1 MRIDFAR
8 RLRTAAALIVLSAL
22 VGSSTMSAFAQTVTG
37 TISGFVTSS
46 QENMKL
52 AGVTITAVAPSARYN
67 AKTDQSGFFSING
80 VTPDTYTLTFAAD
93 GYEGFRL
100 EGVTVV
106 QGQIAN
112 ASSVLNKSLV
122 KIGRTG
128 SRSTSGAF
136 QPTQT
141 TDQYNVG
148 TQQISTVLGKSGGAN
163 EAALLASIPGASF
176 DVNGFPVLRGGRET
190 EEGFQFEG
198 IDFTDAFTHQFVNSL
213 ILNGASNF
221 QVTPGAGDASIGNV
235 GTGAINIVAKRG
247 TRPAFGQLEGDLRAG
262 RYEHELRGEYGWA
275 SANGRFSEYASVFL
289 DRNAYNYGGNGANPL
304 LIGAYFTGRTSDSAN
319 DVVNNFVYKFGRDNS
334 QSLQV
339 FYDNTQ
345 FDLHFG
351 YGTPATGLPFKD
363 NDAQW
368 LANGQANLGIA
379 SPFIQALLPFTYGQ
393 NSLTQRI
400 GVGNER
406 KVINGNQPN
415 ETFKLQYS
423 NSLDS
428 STFLTTKFYRVNA
441 VALFDSPY
449 NGNGVVNGDFAG
461 LQGGQRTGIA
471 LDGTRQLGSQHL
483 LGFGGKFEYLTPI
496 FSSPSSTNAAFTY
509 GGFGNSIETADFL
522 PAAGCP
528 YAGFGLAPNAG
539 TGSACGYLIG
549 QGFVP
554 YQIAGNGL
562 NLATG
567 LNTGAPLP
575 LAVQLPYA
583 DNSTHTPRQDFA
595 FYIKDTFTPT
605 SRLKAD
611 IGLRMDAVN
620 WKYPTCDIQWCLPT
634 SFATDA
640 AGNNTYAF
648 DYAKDTRTPRVWQPR
663 TAIAYQVTRNDALRF
678 SYGRSVQF
686 APIGAVDVTSP
697 TVAQTWSRFR
707 NIPSRD
713 STTGTTAMFCGTSV
727 FLGLGIQDQPC
738 ANYAEQLRWENQT
751 FNAGVPIQ
759 PLLPTTFNNFDFS
772 YSHLF
777 PHQVSVKVTPFYSKS
792 FNQVAATSN
801 PIVQNGQP
809 LLDQN
814 GNQILGPQIQTNLGK
829 NQTTGVEFLLT
840 KEAAFGLSGSLS
852 LTYQNEFSN
861 VVPTSGSEDFFPS
874 IPPESLKLGNL
885 YRVGFL
891 SPFVGALAIQ
901 ERTRSGWRIN
911 PVVFYNHGF
920 PISPGL
926 ITTGSVNGAPFNL
939 PNTNIS
945 NSAQLGA
952 AAGADRYVDP
962 RNPGSVFT
970 PNVAATRG
978 TADSNSAGGILSN
991 ASATA
996 QLTIEYTPPRNS
1008 RGTFGALISNLFNQ
1022 LYSLPPALNG
1032 RYQPVATGIA
1042 GPYSGYISTA
1052 TNPAFFGVRN
1062 FLPLIHG
1069 NQPYLLQPNNN
1080 PRTVNFYYQLNL

>member
-1 MRIDFAR
+1 MRSIRSIASLTTPPKRYSMRIDFAR

-522 PAAGCP
+522 PALQPRKVAVDDAVPVVRAVEQRDGVDPVELRGEERRGVQAVRVLQLERLVRLVAVDDFALVPHADALGEAVLAVREREQRLNERRGDSQVGLSVRQPLRVVVLERQPGRGCP
-528 YAGFGLAPNAG
+528 V
-539 TGSACGYLIG
+539 SE
-549 QGFVP
+549 V
-554 YQIAGNGL
+554 QIELGVVVEDL
-562 NLATG
+562 ER
-567 LNTGAPLP
+567 
-575 LAVQLPYA
+575 LAVVAPELV
-583 DNSTHTPRQDFA
+583 DEVVDDVVR
-595 FYIKDTFTPT
+595 
-605 SRLKAD
+605 RV
-611 IGLRMDAVN
+611 RR
-620 WKYPTCDIQWCLPT
+620 
-634 SFATDA
+634 A
-640 AGNNTYAF
+640 AGEVRADQQRVRPVAAVVVRVAVEEDRRVLGEAPVRARPAVLAAQLVLVAARPQVAF
-648 DYAKDTRTPRVWQPR
+648 QLSEGGTRP
-663 TAIAYQVTRNDALRF
+663 ALRDDVDRAGSDVADRRVARTRRHLEVRGAVEDQRVHELMREGVGEVDPLELEALF
-678 SYGRSVQF
+678 GF
-686 APIGAVDVTSP
+686 APA
-697 TVAQTWSRFR
+697 AQHGEPVHVERR
-707 NIPSRD
+707 ARD
-713 STTGTTAMFCGTSV
+713 RR
-727 FLGLGIQDQPC
+727 QQ
-738 ANYAEQLRWENQT
+738 R
-751 FNAGVPIQ
+751 
-759 PLLPTTFNNFDFS
+759 
-772 YSHLF
+772 
-777 PHQVSVKVTPFYSKS
+777 
-792 FNQVAATSN
+792 
-801 PIVQNGQP
+801 
-809 LLDQN
+809 
-814 GNQILGPQIQTNLGK
+814 
-829 NQTTGVEFLLT
+829 
-840 KEAAFGLSGSLS
+840 
-852 LTYQNEFSN
+852 
-861 VVPTSGSEDFFPS
+861 
-874 IPPESLKLGNL
+874 
-885 YRVGFL
+885 R
-891 SPFVGALAIQ
+891 FVGAAGLA
-901 ERTRSGWRIN
+901 E
-911 PVVFYNHGF
+911 HGRD
-920 PISPGL
+920 L
-926 ITTGSVNGAPFNL
+926 
-939 PNTNIS
+939 
-945 NSAQLGA
+945 LGA
-952 AAGADRYVDP
+952 DVVLVGRLRRLERAGRAA
-962 RNPGSVFT
+962 
-970 PNVAATRG
+970 
-978 TADSNSAGGILSN
+978 
-991 ASATA
+991 
-996 QLTIEYTPPRNS
+996 
-1008 RGTFGALISNLFNQ
+1008 
-1022 LYSLPPALNG
+1022 
-1032 RYQPVATGIA
+1032 
-1042 GPYSGYISTA
+1042 
-1052 TNPAFFGVRN
+1052 
-1062 FLPLIHG
+1062 
-1069 NQPYLLQPNNN
+1069 
-1080 PRTVNFYYQLNL
+1080 